1 MKKNLFKILS
11 MIFCVAFLMVGCAT
25 VSDVFD
31 KNGNP
36 IYFDEVEYFQGQ
48 VAQIGDY
55 IYYGNG
61 YTASDGEDFNYGTA
75 ASTGYLARLDVS
87 VRLSYDDEVDNTD
100 WQNTSPL
107 NIQTVLSE
115 KLIGY
120 QNQYMFALGSY
131 LYFTSANT
139 HRTSNLEND
148 YTQVSLFRIRFNGD
162 GFEEIDTFRHDD
174 SSFITVQK
182 GSDDNYYYVIKAPT
196 ADSTYNLYSI
206 RIGSSIGETTTLVE
220 NIESAVVSDENST
233 DKNIIFTQNS
243 ETSLIETDTV
253 KAVDFATGE
262 VTTLDPGVAGTT
274 VTLLGRE
281 GDIVF
286 YAYTYDGTEIYIKDL
301 ANSDNYFYPTSA
313 NRFHSA
319 ETISNIETAA
329 NGYVFLSNGSLMYKT
344 LELTRDAQPILSSDA
359 FTDILFVDGD
369 YVYYSNST
377 SIGRIN
383 VVDVLNGNQNANQTL
398 VTMTRIISGQC
409 GNTGDYI
416 YFYAQLEA
424 SESDSDTSSD
434 SDETE
439 TDTNYYM
446 FRVDKSGDGHYEL
459 VGKTK

>member
-11 MIFCVAFLMVGCAT
+11 MIFCFAFLMVGCAT

-31 KNGNP
+31 KYGNP
-36 IYFDEVEYFQGQ
+36 IYFKEVEYFQGQ

-61 YTASDGEDFNYGTA
+61 YTASDGEDFNYETA

-87 VRLSYDDEVDNTD
+87 GRLTYDEDVDSAE
-100 WQNTSPL
+100 WKNTSPL
-107 NIQTVLSE
+107 NIQTVLNN

-120 QNQYMFALGSY
+120 QNQNMFALGYY

-139 HRTSNLEND
+139 HRTSSLEND
-148 YTQVSLFRIRFNGD
+148 YTQVSLFRIKFNGD
-162 GFEEIDTFRHDD
+162 GLEELDTFRHDEN
-174 SSFITVQK
+174 SFITVQK

-206 RIGSSIGETTTLVE
+206 KIGSSIGETTTLVE
-220 NIESAVVSDENST
+220 DVESAVVSDENSSS
-233 DKNIIFTQNS
+233 KNIIFTQNS
-243 ETSLIETDTV
+243 ETTLIETDSV
-253 KAVDFATGE
+253 KAVDFATGD
-262 VTTLDPGVAGTT
+262 VTTLDSGVVGTT

-319 ETISNIETAA
+319 KTISNIESVA

-344 LELTRDAQPILSSDA
+344 LNLTRDAQQILSSES

-377 SIGRIN
+377 SIGRVN

-398 VTMTRIISGQC
+398 VTMTSIISGQC
-409 GNTGDYI
+409 GYTGDYI
-416 YFYAQLEA
+416 YFYAQLEVEEDSD
-424 SESDSDTSSD
+424 SESSSD
-434 SDETE
+434 EETE
-439 TDTNYYM
+439 TDSNYYM
-446 FRVDKSGDGHYEL
+446 FRVDKSGDGQYQL